1 MPNWCSQYLTVE
13 GDNAELSRL
22 ISETKTLDDEGTK
35 FTSFNV
41 LIPCPQE
48 LVEAMEGSYGD
59 AEKQKE
65 LEKQQQINLNKY
77 GHRTWYDWACDVYGT
92 KWGAC
97 DVQQNAELMPDDS
110 KIDYSFQSAWS
121 PATGLLC
128 GMSMLFPTLTFGVW
142 FTEESNAFAGWVIY
156 KNGETVAEC
165 DYEIQPP
172 TEEQYPDEN
181 DLRDAW
187 EVWQDEFT
195 GVLSVGLSE
204 AMQNA

>member
-1 MPNWCSQYLTVE
+1 MPNWCSQYLTVQ

-22 ISETKTLDDEGTK
+22 ISETKTLDDEGK
-35 FTSFNV
+35 EFTSFNL

-48 LVEAMEGSYGD
+48 LRDTMEGSYGD
-59 AEKQKE
+59 DEKQTA
-65 LEKQQQINLNKY
+65 LERQQQINLLKY
-77 GHRTWYDWACDVYGT
+77 GYKTWYDWACVVYGT

-97 DVQQNAELMPDDS
+97 DVQQNSKLTLNDS

-121 PATGLLC
+121 PATGLLR

-142 FTEESNAFAGWVIY
+142 FTEESNAYAGWLIF

-172 TEEQYPDEN
+172 TDEQYPDE
-181 DLRDAW
+181 DDWREAY

-195 GVLSVGLSE
+195 GALAIGLSE
-204 AMQNA
+204 AMQSV

>member
-1 MPNWCSQYLTVE
+1 MPNWCSQYLTVQ

-22 ISETKTLDDEGTK
+22 ISETKTLDDEGED
-35 FTSFNV
+35 FISFNM

-48 LVEAMEGSYGD
+48 LRDTMEGSYGD
-59 AEKQKE
+59 EEKQTA
-65 LEKQQQINLNKY
+65 LEKQQQINLVKY
-77 GHRTWYDWACDVYGT
+77 GYRTWHDWSCVVYGT

-97 DVQQNAELMPDDS
+97 DVQQNSKLTLNDS

-121 PATGLLC
+121 PATGLLR

-142 FTEESNAFAGWVIY
+142 FTEESNAYAGWLIFR
-156 KNGETVAEC
+156 NGETLAEY

-172 TEEQYPDEN
+172 TDEQYPDE
-181 DLRDAW
+181 DDWREAY

-195 GVLSVGLSE
+195 GVLAIGLSE
-204 AMQNA
+204 AMQSV